1 MCNKYVF
8 EYVGYHTIQMVFYF
22 TEKLNTVIL
31 NEKN

>member
-8 EYVGYHTIQMVFYF
+8 AYARYHTMQMVFYF